1 MKGDPSSSD
10 ERTNGRRSGRY
21 SAPALE
27 KGLDILELLSLR
39 DEGLTQRQ
47 LAEQLNRT
55 VGEIYRMLAC
65 LVDRGYVTLEKP
77 GDRYFLGTKLFEL
90 AHRHP
95 PAQRL
100 LDVALPH
107 LRDVA
112 RELAQSCHLVVPHY
126 GKGVV
131 IAQEDCPGSLSF
143 AVRMGTPV
151 APTESASGRVLLAFR
166 DERERAD
173 LIAGDETATSR
184 LDALEKVLGEVRD
197 VGYCEME
204 SARVRGIHDTS
215 FPILDRP
222 GHAVAA
228 LTVPLVERLD
238 IEPAFDREAVRR
250 ALSAAAGAISRE
262 IGLVELPAESRA

>member
-1 MKGDPSSSD
+1 MKDDGATP
-10 ERTNGRRSGRY
+10 EETGKGGRRGGRY

-47 LAEQLNRT
+47 LAEQLGRT

-65 LVDRGYVTLEKP
+65 LVERSYVTLEKP
-77 GDRYFLGTKLFEL
+77 GDRYYLGTKLFEL

-100 LDVALPH
+100 LDVSLPH
-107 LRDVA
+107 LRGVA
-112 RELAQSCHLVVPHY
+112 RELAQSCHLVVPHH

-151 APTESASGRVLLAFR
+151 SPTESASGRVLLAFR

-173 LIAGDETATSR
+173 LIAGDAEAAAR
-184 LDALEKVLGEVRD
+184 LEDMDDELERVREQ
-197 VGYCEME
+197 GFCEME
-204 SARVRGIHDTS
+204 SMRVRGIIDTS
-215 FPILDRP
+215 FPILDRT

-238 IEPAFDREAVRR
+238 IEPAFDRDAVR
-250 ALSAAAGAISRE
+250 ATLSDAARAISLE
-262 IGLVELPAESRA
+262 VGLVD

>member
-1 MKGDPSSSD
+1 MKGKGATAG
-10 ERTNGRRSGRY
+10 RTPEGKRSGRY

-47 LAEQLNRT
+47 LAEQLGRT

-107 LRDVA
+107 LREVA
-112 RELAQSCHLVVPHY
+112 RELAQSCHLVVPHH

-173 LIAGDETATSR
+173 LIAGDAAATKR
-184 LDALEKVLGEVRD
+184 LEELGDDLARIREQ
-197 VGYCEME
+197 GFCEMV
-204 SARVRGIHDTS
+204 STRVRGIVDTS
-215 FPILDRP
+215 YPIMDRA

-228 LTVPLVERLD
+228 LTVPSVERLD
-238 IEPAFDREAVRR
+238 IEPAFDRDAVR
-250 ALSAAAGAISRE
+250 ATLAAAARAVSLE
-262 IGLVELPAESRA
+262 IGLVD